1 MAHDTSNIVNIFLP
15 PLLFVMLII
24 NDCDLKVNTFYEKI
38 FKKSYPQLYSQPVD
52 NFRLHKWPVLSFLV

>member
-1 MAHDTSNIVNIFLP
+1 MLAPFIICLP
-15 PLLFVMLII
+15 CNLII

>member
-1 MAHDTSNIVNIFLP
+1 MTPFIIYLP
-15 PLLFVMLII
+15 CNLII

-52 NFRLHKWPVLSFLV
+52 NFRLHKWPVLSFLM